1 MGRQISL
8 LWSCHIPKCPLEL
21 LPPSWYQP
29 ESGTNRKDGGSERK
43 AQVLEDIIELLNQ
56 TAPKPILPL
65 DVQVRKKKFKSKLKL
80 LLDATKSIVTEPA
93 TWRAGDLMWRG
104 RHLKGIFPPF
114 KEFQVLESY
123 QQTCPR
129 PHCRIGSS
137 QVHQPSSWCLLHH
150 SPMPLRSLVSSD
162 AGGLKVH

>member
-29 ESGTNRKDGGSERK
+29 ESGTNRKDGGAEK
-43 AQVLEDIIELLNQ
+43 AAQVLEDIIELLNQ
-56 TAPKPILPL
+56 TVHLTSGCSG
-65 DVQVRKKKFKSKLKL
+65 KKKKCFKSNLKL
-80 LLDATKSIVTEPA
+80 LLDATKGIVTEPA

-104 RHLKGIFPPF
+104 QHHKGIFPPF
-114 KEFQVLESY
+114 KESQVLDSC
-123 QQTCPR
+123 QKTSPR

-137 QVHQPSSWCLLHH
+137 QVHQPSNWCLLHH
-150 SPMPLRSLVSSD
+150 SPRP
-162 AGGLKVH
+162 